1 MVVHMQ
7 YIFIIMVYFVI
18 FIFKNFTSN
27 LITHYQLFFDNQV
40 EFTIENYLTKLSSII
55 FIFTN
60 QIYRFIQF
68 IVLIVNF
75 SFYKL
80 RVIHVNLLLLNLI
93 FDLLIFFLSLII
105 ILLLIIILQ
114 YVNSMIIILP
124 VINFLIL
131 INSFKFRVHLLTF
144 LFVVFHHSA

>member
-1 MVVHMQ
+1 MVVHIK

-27 LITHYQLFFDNQV
+27 LITHYQLFFNNQV

-75 SFYKL
+75 SFYML

-93 FDLLIFFLSLII
+93 FDLSIFFLSLII

-131 INSFKFRVHLLTF
+131 INSLKFRVHLSKF
-144 LFVVFHHSA
+144 LFVVFHHSS